1 MRKVLEEIIEG
12 FLTKPH
18 EMFQSGGTLTTKLHQ
33 RVNNMTASPG
43 QNFKSMYTKHPIA
56 VFLSFFII
64 ELLVLL
70 VGKYLLN
77 NIVVK
82 VISVARPVKSIWE
95 ILGLSI
101 LIKLLSN

>member
-1 MRKVLEEIIEG
+1 MRKVLEGIIEG

-33 RVNNMTASPG
+33 HVNNITTSPAQNLQAMTA
-43 QNFKSMYTKHPIA
+43 KHPLA
-56 VFLSFFII
+56 VFLSFFIV

-70 VGKYLLN
+70 IGKYLWN

-82 VISVARPVKSIWE
+82 VISTVRPVKSIWE

-101 LIKLLSN
+101 LIKLLTN